1 MKVTK
6 EQIRKLLPGQ
16 VLTIPCDNTAE
27 LDSTYQT
34 AMQVKREEGMFPIA
48 ITRSG
53 KTNTII
59 IRRETEND

>member
-16 VLTIPCDNTAE
+16 VLTIPCDDTAE
-27 LDSTYQT
+27 LDSAYQT
-34 AMQVKREEGMFPIA
+34 AIQVRREENMFPIS

-53 KTNTII
+53 KTNTVI
-59 IRRETEND
+59 IRRNN